1 MTKEQVQQV
10 LDELNEIKPE
20 KLKGNSKRLFEAIM
34 SIADERDEL
43 RQKVKE
49 INKGINSLMQSRKK
63 WKYRY
68 YKMKNKNK
76 DLQKSVEQ
84 IYDDYQDIGKMAF
97 DYSDELEQKD
107 KIIDLM
113 AERVLLTEEEWKEIK
128 EKNIYNVIKKD
139 THKLIKQY
147 FENKAKELLNK

>member
-84 IYDDYQDIGKMAF
+84 IYDNYQDIGKMAF

-147 FENKAKELLNK
+147 FENKAKLEER

>member
-1 MTKEQVQQV
+1 MFGPWMEEDKDGEFDDLMY
-10 LDELNEIKPE
+10 LDTQTLVSMLRKNE
-20 KLKGNSKRLFEAIM
+20 
-34 SIADERDEL
+34 
-43 RQKVKE
+43 KE
-49 INKGINSLMQSRKK
+49 INSLRKSRKK

-76 DLQKSVEQ
+76 DLQKSVEK

>member
-10 LDELNEIKPE
+10 LDELNEVKPE
-20 KLKGNSKRLFEAIM
+20 KLEGNSKRLFEAIM

-84 IYDDYQDIGKMAF
+84 IYDNYQDIGKMAF

-113 AERVLLTEEEWKEIK
+113 AERELLTEEEWKEIK

-147 FENKAKELLNK
+147 FENKAKLEER